1 MWIPCLKV
9 ASELLVKKRRKRW
22 KLTFCSAAFFLTF
35 VLNLLLISKGKNADI
50 SKLKL
55 KRAH

>member
-35 VLNLLLISKGKNADI
+35 VLNLLLISEGKNADI
-50 SKLKL
+50 FY
-55 KRAH
+55 RN